1 MTPEVCLTVD
11 VEDWYDGMEVLGEPM
26 ARPADA
32 RSGLGGL
39 AGHLASEPGSPRV
52 TLFVVANYAD
62 RVADDLRALGVRV
75 ETDPATE
82 PLGARIRRAKLE
94 KIPHILV
101 VGDSDVEQ
109 RSVGVNRR
117 GSDKPERD
125 VSVDD
130 FRARLAQE
138 IATRAAPESAAAR

>member
-1 MTPEVCLTVD
+1 MRDDHE
-11 VEDWYDGMEVLGEPM
+11 G
-26 ARPADA
+26 
-32 RSGLGGL
+32 
-39 AGHLASEPGSPRV
+39 
-52 TLFVVANYAD
+52 YAYELQSLLSSD
-62 RVADDLRALGVRV
+62 GVRCSV
-75 ETDPATE
+75 DGASE

-94 KIPHILV
+94 KIPQILV